1 MNSVEHDREI
11 LIEIYKKLNSS
22 ERERAE
28 ELIVE
33 FQDDSG
39 VFYHRMARAYN
50 EAVAKLEKVKTRE
63 DLERVGNWIDSEIG
77 RIMDALDLMSQAT
90 GPARTIG
97 GRQ

>member
-1 MNSVEHDREI
+1 MKAET
-11 LIEIYKKLNSS
+11 LIEIYKKFGSS

-33 FQDDSG
+33 FQDEGG

-77 RIMDALDLMSQAT
+77 RIMDALDLMNQAT

>member
-1 MNSVEHDREI
+1 MNSVEHDRET
-11 LIEIYKKLNSS
+11 LIEIYKKFGSYK
-22 ERERAE
+22 RERAE

-50 EAVAKLEKVKTRE
+50 EAVAKLEEAKTRE
-63 DLERVGNWIDSEIG
+63 DLERVGNWIDSEIW
-77 RIMDALDLMSQAT
+77 RIMDALDLMNQAT